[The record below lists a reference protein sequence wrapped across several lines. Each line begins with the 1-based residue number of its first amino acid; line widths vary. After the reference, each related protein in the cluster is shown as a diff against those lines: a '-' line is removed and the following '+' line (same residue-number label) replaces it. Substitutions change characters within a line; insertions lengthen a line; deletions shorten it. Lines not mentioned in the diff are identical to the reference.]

1 MEKELKTTYEFSL
14 NEKNKIMKDLDK
26 SEDIDTKNRLL
37 NYLIS
42 IDNNIDKYI
51 KQIENNI

>member
-26 SEDIDTKNRLL
+26 SEDIDTK
-37 NYLIS
+37 IS
-42 IDNNIDKYI
+42 F
-51 KQIENNI
+51 